1 MALSSGT
8 HPIFENVS
16 KEIVSV
22 LATDGSTLAKDF
34 RNRARDLLDEFQ
46 RWGSHPPDPATRSR
60 TVQAILDLH
69 REVQEYRAAKRDP

>member
-8 HPIFENVS
+8 HPVFENVS
-16 KEIVSV
+16 KEIVTV
-22 LATDGSTLAKDF
+22 LAADSSSIAKDF

-46 RWGSHPPDPATRSR
+46 KWDAHPPDPTTRSK